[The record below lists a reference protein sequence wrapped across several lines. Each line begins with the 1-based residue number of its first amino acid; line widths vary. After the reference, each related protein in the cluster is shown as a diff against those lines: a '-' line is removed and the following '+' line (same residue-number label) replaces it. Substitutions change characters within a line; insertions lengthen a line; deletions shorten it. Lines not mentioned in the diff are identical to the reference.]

1 MLETIV
7 VFQKFAALKKF
18 TFLVI
23 VWANNSM
30 ENRRNLA
37 KQKIVHSLI
46 FYISVFSLRN
56 DWWLPRNWKSMIHSA
71 IEVHESSKVDLKKL
85 VVKMSLLMTSVE
97 NKPFCAKLS
106 HSLIASTSIPW
117 RNLYWM
123 DGIWTYDALTRNAT
137 QKRDH
142 ERACWWGATIAQ
154 WIRLHLLSCR
164 PRFESQAH
172 HLCFH
177 QFIELRCMEKT
188 DFFKSM

>member
-7 VFQKFAALKKF
+7 VFQKFAALNFF

-106 HSLIASTSIPW
+106 HSLIASTSIPR

-123 DGIWTYDALTRNAT
+123 DGIWTYDALPSKCDTKEGPWEGMLVGCHHSSVDSSAPSILPPQVRVPST
-137 QKRDH
+137 PSMLSSIYR
-142 ERACWWGATIAQ
+142 IA
-154 WIRLHLLSCR
+154 LYG
-164 PRFESQAH
+164 
-172 HLCFH
+172 
-177 QFIELRCMEKT
+177 KNG
-188 DFFKSM
+188 FF